1 VYPNGRAPASAL
13 VNVFGC
19 LASPD
24 MARRV
29 AATKRDYEAE
39 VGDVL
44 IVNEIY
50 RTYDEQ
56 VYQKA
61 RWTALGQPGNAAA
74 PGYSN
79 HGNWDVGAV
88 DWSSNNVAARRS
100 IALRYGLEHDIAN
113 ESWHA
118 TKRSDGT
125 RPLPELADFGLAG
138 LTPTPIPEDDMNEQ
152 QQATLDA
159 IAWTVGQIKPQTDKL
174 TRIAVATDL
183 VLWSTTDPE
192 QGLRRMVAN
201 LTSLIPKVS
210 SLSKEAAEA
219 ELVKALSPFTQT
231 TVAAQTVEAGKRV
244 DAAAAEVVAA
254 QPHQV

>member
-1 VYPNGRAPASAL
+1 MYPNGRAPASAL
-13 VNVFGC
+13 VEVFGC
-19 LASPD
+19 VASPD

-29 AATKRDYEAE
+29 AATKRDYENE
-39 VGDVL
+39 VGDPL

-50 RTYDEQ
+50 RTYDQQ
-56 VYQKA
+56 VYQKQ
-61 RWTALGQPGNAAA
+61 RWTNLGFPGNAAA

-79 HGNWDVGAV
+79 HGNWDIGAV
-88 DWSSNNVAARRS
+88 DWSSNNVGARES
-100 IALRYGLEHDIAN
+100 IALRYGLVHDISN

-118 TKRSDGT
+118 TKRSEGT

-159 IAWTVGQIKPQTDKL
+159 IAWNVGQIKPQTDRL
-174 TRIAVATDL
+174 TRIAIATDL
-183 VLWSTTDPE
+183 ILWSTTDPE
-192 QGLRRMVAN
+192 QGIRRMIAN
-201 LTSLIPKVS
+201 LTALVPRVS
-210 SLSKEAAEA
+210 GLSKQEAEA

-254 QPHQV
+254 QPKP